1 MSASHNKDSATTS
14 GDQPSLQSSGPAPGA
29 RLKGRYMIERE
40 LGRGG
45 IGVVFLARDERLHGM
60 PVVIKFLLDA
70 AGQNKWLTGKFSQEA
85 EALTRINHPGVVRV
99 IDRDLSDDGRP
110 FFVMEFIK
118 GRPLRD
124 VMNPEGMDLDYVAR
138 FVRQTGNA
146 LHAAHQQGVFH
157 RDLKPENMMLEQL
170 SGGEEQIKL
179 IDFGIAKVTN
189 PQAGNETEVAVVA
202 GSRQYIAPEQ
212 LLSQTASPATDI
224 YALAIIVYEMVTGR
238 LPFNPQ
244 APTHFLVMQELMR
257 LQQSESFV
265 RPQTLRPDLPA
276 AAQMLL
282 LNALSFD
289 PRRRPQNARVF
300 AEDLAQSLI
309 GNIKVAGDR
318 ATIAVPAP
326 ASASASGSDGSPAR
340 GMIADESRDTAPM
353 ARATTE
359 KNPIPAKATGANPA
373 ARPSAPNLPRHE
385 TAPSNA
391 AQAPSVKPRSRK
403 LPVIAGLIIVI
414 IAAGIAVK
422 TLAPS
427 AKSDSNPA
435 AAQSPTP
442 QAPEPAPTQ
451 PAAPEAA
458 MAETVRTFNYSITLR
473 KDPRRYPESQPF
485 QLPGEVIF
493 SPGDRAHISFISPQR
508 GCLYIINESPPA
520 KGQASSFNILFPAP
534 TANQGSAQLAAG
546 QTVRIPDHDIGFIFD
561 EEQGTEKLWLIWA
574 AGEVAELEALKRWA
588 NPQDIGEI
596 KDAAQ
601 VESLR
606 AFLATHSA
614 AEPQVVRDETSKQTM
629 VKMKGEVLVK
639 LVNLQHY

>member
-1 MSASHNKDSATTS
+1 MSPTQNKDSASIS
-14 GDQPSLQSSGPAPGA
+14 GNQSSTSSGPAPGG
-29 RLKGRYMIERE
+29 RLKGRYLIERE

-70 AGQNKWLTGKFSQEA
+70 AEQNKWLTGKFSQEA

-124 VMNPEGMDLDYVAR
+124 VMGSERMDLAYVAR
-138 FVRQTGNA
+138 IVRQSGAA

-157 RDLKPENMMLEQL
+157 RDLKPENIMLEQL
-170 SGGEEQIKL
+170 SGGEEQVKL

-212 LLSQTASPATDI
+212 LLSQMASPATDI

-244 APTHFLVMQELMR
+244 GPTHFLVMQELMR
-257 LQQSESFV
+257 LQQSESFAK
-265 RPQTLRPDLPA
+265 PQALRPDLPA

-289 PRRRPQNARVF
+289 AQRRPQNARVF
-300 AEDLAQSLI
+300 AEDLAQALT
-309 GNIKVAGDR
+309 GNIKVAGER
-318 ATIAVPAP
+318 ATIAVPVP
-326 ASASASGSDGSPAR
+326 ASGSDRPPAR
-340 GMIADESRDTAPM
+340 DMIADANRDTLPM
-353 ARATTE
+353 AQVKTEDNQAKVTDVISTT
-359 KNPIPAKATGANPA
+359 
-373 ARPSAPNLPRHE
+373 RPSAPNLSRSA
-385 TAPSNA
+385 TAPFTA
-391 AQAPSVKPRSRK
+391 AQAPRVKPKGGK
-403 LPVIAGLIIVI
+403 LPIVIAGLIVVI

-427 AKSDSNPA
+427 AGSNSELA
-435 AAQSPTP
+435 ATQSPTP
-442 QAPEPAPTQ
+442 QATELAASQAASPEPATPE
-451 PAAPEAA
+451 PAMGEAA
-458 MAETVRTFNYSITLR
+458 RTINYSVTMR
-473 KDPRRYPESQPF
+473 KDPKRYPDSAPF
-485 QLPGEVIF
+485 QIPGEVIF
-493 SPGDRAHISFISPQR
+493 SPDDRVHFSFISPQR
-508 GCLYIINESPPA
+508 GYLYIINESPPA
-520 KGQASSFNILFPAP
+520 KAQASSFNILFPSP
-534 TANQGSAQLAAG
+534 TANQGAAQLAAG
-546 QTVRIPDHDIGFIFD
+546 QTVRVPDHDIGFVFD
-561 EEQGTEKLWLIWA
+561 KEQGTEKLWLIWA
-574 AGEVAELEALKRWA
+574 AGEVAGLEALKRWA
-588 NPQDIGEI
+588 NPRDAGEI

-601 VESLR
+601 IEALR
-606 AFLATHSA
+606 AFLSAHSA
-614 AEPQVVRDETSKQTM
+614 TVPQITRDETSKQTM
-629 VKMKGEVLVK
+629 VKMKGDILVK

>member
-1 MSASHNKDSATTS
+1 MSSTHNKDSASIS
-14 GDQPSLQSSGPAPGA
+14 GSQPSFSQSSGPAPGG
-29 RLKGRYMIERE
+29 RLKGRYLIERE

-45 IGVVFLARDERLHGM
+45 VGVVFLARDERLHGM
-60 PVVIKFLLDA
+60 PVVIKFLLDS
-70 AGQNKWLTGKFSQEA
+70 AGQNKWLAGKFSQEA

-124 VMNPEGMDLDYVAR
+124 VINSADPRGLDLAYIAGL
-138 FVRQTGNA
+138 VRQTGNA

-157 RDLKPENMMLEQL
+157 RDLKPENVMLEQL

-265 RPQTLRPDLPA
+265 KPQTLRPDLPE

-289 PRRRPQNARVF
+289 ARRRPQNARVF
-300 AEDLAQSLI
+300 AEDLAQALV
-309 GNIKVAGDR
+309 GNIKIAGAR
-318 ATIAVPAP
+318 TTIVVPAP
-326 ASASASGSDGSPAR
+326 QSPAR
-340 GMIADESRDTAPM
+340 EMIADTSRDTLPM
-353 ARATTE
+353 AQVETRE
-359 KNPIPAKATGANPA
+359 NPAKATDARSA
-373 ARPSAPNLPRHE
+373 ARPSAPNLLRSE
-385 TAPSNA
+385 TAPIAS
-391 AQAPSVKPRSRK
+391 AQTAHVKPKGGK
-403 LPVIAGLIIVI
+403 LPIILGGLITLI
-414 IAAGIAVK
+414 IAVGITFK

-427 AKSDSNPA
+427 AESNSNLV

-442 QAPEPAPTQ
+442 QAPEPAVTQAATPESVATQ
-451 PAAPEAA
+451 PVV
-458 MAETVRTFNYSITLR
+458 AEVERTFNYSVTLR
-473 KDPRRYPESQPF
+473 KDPKRYPDSPPF
-485 QLPGEVIF
+485 QIPGEVIF
-493 SPGDRAHISFISPQR
+493 SSGDRVHFSFISPQR
-508 GCLYIINESPPA
+508 GYLYIINESPPA
-520 KGQASSFNILFPAP
+520 KGQASSFNILFPTP

-546 QTVRIPDHDIGFIFD
+546 QTVRIPDHDIGFVFD
-561 EEQGTEKLWLIWA
+561 KEQGAEKLWLIWA
-574 AGEVAELEALKRWA
+574 ADVAPELEALKRWA
-588 NPQDIGEI
+588 NPQDLGEI
-596 KDAAQ
+596 KDLVQ
-601 VESLR
+601 LESLR
-606 AFLATHSA
+606 AFLAARSSV
-614 AEPQVVRDETSKQTM
+614 EPQVVRDETSKQTM
-629 VKMKGEVLVK
+629 VKMKSDVLVK

>member
-1 MSASHNKDSATTS
+1 MSASHYKDPATTS
-14 GDQPSLQSSGPAPGA
+14 GDQPSSQSSGPAPGG
-29 RLKGRYMIERE
+29 RLKGRYLIERE

-45 IGVVFLARDERLHGM
+45 IGVVFLARDDRLHGM
-60 PVVIKFLLDA
+60 PVVIKFLLDS

-124 VMNPEGMDLDYVAR
+124 VMNPANSQGMDLDNVAR
-138 FVRQTGNA
+138 LVRQTGNA

-157 RDLKPENMMLEQL
+157 RDLKPENIMLEQL
-170 SGGEEQIKL
+170 GGDEEQIKL

-189 PQAGNETEVAVVA
+189 PRAGNETEVAVVA

-300 AEDLAQSLI
+300 AEDLAQALTGS
-309 GNIKVAGDR
+309 IKVAGER
-318 ATIAVPAP
+318 ATIAVPVSGAP
-326 ASASASGSDGSPAR
+326 AR
-340 GMIADESRDTAPM
+340 EMTADTSRDTLPTAQVKT
-353 ARATTE
+353 RE
-359 KNPIPAKATGANPA
+359 NPAKATD
-373 ARPSAPNLPRHE
+373 ARPSAPNLPRSE
-385 TAPSNA
+385 TAPIGA
-391 AQAPSVKPRSRK
+391 AQTAGVKPKGGK
-403 LPVIAGLIIVI
+403 LPIIIGGLITII
-414 IAAGIAVK
+414 IAVGIAFK

-427 AKSDSNPA
+427 AESNSNPA

-442 QAPEPAPTQ
+442 QAPEPAVTQAAAPEPAATQ
-451 PAAPEAA
+451 PAVAEA
-458 MAETVRTFNYSITLR
+458 ERTFNYSVTLR
-473 KDPRRYPESQPF
+473 KDPKRYPDSAPF
-485 QLPGEVIF
+485 QIPGEVTF
-493 SPGDRAHISFISPQR
+493 SPGDRVHFSFISPQR
-508 GCLYIINESPPA
+508 GYLYIINESPPA

-534 TANQGSAQLAAG
+534 TANQGSAGLAAG
-546 QTVRIPDHDIGFIFD
+546 QAVRIPDHDIGFVFD
-561 EEQGTEKLWLIWA
+561 KEQGTEKLWLIWA
-574 AGEVAELEALKRWA
+574 ADVAPDLEALKRWA
-588 NPQDIGEI
+588 NPQDLGEI

-601 VESLR
+601 LESLR
-606 AFLATHSA
+606 AFLAARSA
-614 AEPQVVRDETSKQTM
+614 TEPQVTRDETSKQTI
-629 VKMKGEVLVK
+629 VKMKGDVLVK